1 MKAKPQKM
9 GSPGKV
15 GQIATKKGAS
25 QPAKVIGVSKL
36 DHKSVGSA
44 MGLLGKHFK

>member
-9 GSPGKV
+9 GNPGKV

-25 QPAKVIGVSKL
+25 APQKAIGVTKL
-36 DHKSVGSA
+36 DHKTVGSA

>member
-9 GSPGKV
+9 GNPGKV
-15 GQIATKKGAS
+15 GQVATKKGS
-25 QPAKVIGVSKL
+25 QSPDKVIGVTKL

-44 MGLLGKHFK
+44 MGLLGKHYK